1 MSEGLEAAI
10 DNLKWAMWVDG
21 IQEVPVTEKMAID
34 LFNGIIKAATEH
46 LNFLLST
53 GYHGN
58 KEVETEIVQLRVA
71 LQIYNKIKDILNEQ
85 V

>member
-34 LFNGIIKAATEH
+34 LFNGIIKTATER
-46 LNFLLST
+46 LNFLLSADC
-53 GYHGN
+53 HGN
-58 KEVETEIVQLRVA
+58 KEVETEIVQMRVA
-71 LQIYNKIKDILNEQ
+71 LQVYNIIKGILNEQ